1 MDQIGTKLQQIGLAV
16 IVTLLAVVFALQFGG
31 PQAQGCGSGGAT
43 HAAKVFGETITSGEF
58 ESYYK
63 LGQFHRYPR
72 EVAEQQGFREHVLNG
87 LIERELL
94 ARAATEVGFTTEAE
108 DSMRKLARDGTA
120 LISIGVNA
128 PPNLPSGEV
137 PMPVTDRDGNFDIE
151 GAKRYIKFGLGR
163 TLGEFAEA
171 QAREALAE
179 RMREMVLSTVTVSP
193 EEVWDT
199 FRRERDTATL
209 EYVRFTP
216 SFFGESLEPTDAELD
231 AWIGDNA
238 EEVDREYQANRHRYT
253 GLEKQV
259 RSRHILVQIDNAA
272 TDEEKEAARAKAT
285 ALLGRAQGGE
295 DFEALARD
303 NSDDTGSAR
312 RGGDLGYNPTGRMV
326 AEFDEAQFAMEVD
339 EISEIVETQF
349 GFHIIKVVGIRE
361 GDVPEDEAKRELA
374 GRLYRDARSSELAAA
389 AASDALEALRGGSS
403 MEELDVTLGGAPPE
417 SPEGLALD
425 DGMGQD
431 TTQDT
436 TQDTGDEAVAVTPE
450 RDPRAPQV
458 METRAFG
465 RADSPITGISDN
477 GPIVRAAFELTAE
490 DRVAGDVI
498 EAGGEFFVIRLFE
511 RSVVNRED
519 VEPEVAERMRNGL
532 IAAKRREVLR
542 LYVQQLRDAA
552 VAEGAIL
559 VNEDILAYDDPEN
572 T

>member
-43 HAAKVFGETITSGEF
+43 HAAKVFGQTITSGEF

-72 EVAEQQGFREHVLNG
+72 EVAEQQNFREHVLNG

-94 ARAATEVGFTTEAE
+94 ARAATEVGFTTDAE

-120 LISIGVNA
+120 LISLGVDA

-137 PMPVTDRDGNFDIE
+137 PMPVTDQDGNFDIE

-163 TLGEFAEA
+163 TLGEFADA
-171 QAREALAE
+171 QAREALAQ
-179 RMREMVLSTVTVSP
+179 RMREMVLSTVAVSP

-216 SFFGESLEPTDAELD
+216 SFFGESLEPTDDDLD
-231 AWIGDNA
+231 AWIGENT

-259 RSRHILVQIDNAA
+259 RSRHILVQIDSTA

-285 ALLGRAQGGE
+285 ALLGRARGGE

-374 GRLYRDARSSELAAA
+374 DRLYRDARSSELAQAA
-389 AASDALEALRGGSS
+389 ATDALEALRGGSS
-403 MEELDVTLGGAPPE
+403 MEELDVTLGGAPAPN
-417 SPEGLALD
+417 PEGLETG
-425 DGMGQD
+425 DGTD
-431 TTQDT
+431 PTTAP
-436 TQDTGDEAVAVTPE
+436 DTGDEAAPATPE

-490 DRVAGDVI
+490 DRVAGEVI
-498 EAGGEFFVIRLFE
+498 EAGGEYFVIRLFE

-519 VEPEVAERMRNGL
+519 IEPEVAERMRNGL

-559 VNEDILAYDDPEN
+559 RNEDILSYDDPES